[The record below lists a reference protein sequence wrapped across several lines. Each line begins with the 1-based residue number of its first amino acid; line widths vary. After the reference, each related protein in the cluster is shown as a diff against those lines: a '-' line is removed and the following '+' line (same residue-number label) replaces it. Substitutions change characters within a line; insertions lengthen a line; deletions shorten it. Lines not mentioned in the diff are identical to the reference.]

1 MTTLILFTDWVE
13 KLIMAGLIGL
23 SILSISLI
31 IERRRV
37 LKQEIDLGFFAE
49 LREYLEK
56 NQFAEFNA
64 RLVQKKGLLAG
75 ALARA
80 CENSQSVQ
88 SIDRVVAS
96 IVATEKVRLE
106 KGLGILATLGANAPF
121 LGLFGT
127 VLGIIRSFAYL
138 GSQGGSAAV
147 MTGVSQALYATALG
161 LLVAIPAVVAFNI
174 FSRQIRDLISW
185 TESLRDLFI
194 SKKKW

>member
-1 MTTLILFTDWVE
+1 MIQLWRQDPWGGNQLVDVPGSFFGEKQKLLAMTLVLDRIIKSMTTLILITDWVE

-31 IERRRV
+31 IERGRV

-80 CENSQSVQ
+80 YENSQSVQ
-88 SIDRVVAS
+88 SIDRWW
-96 IVATEKVRLE
+96 
-106 KGLGILATLGANAPF
+106 LA
-121 LGLFGT
+121 
-127 VLGIIRSFAYL
+127 
-138 GSQGGSAAV
+138 
-147 MTGVSQALYATALG
+147 
-161 LLVAIPAVVAFNI
+161 LLPP
-174 FSRQIRDLISW
+174 
-185 TESLRDLFI
+185 
-194 SKKKW
+194 KK